1 MKRRR
6 KKLTIE
12 QRAALRAAL
21 GDVQG
26 DLRAMR
32 GIFERILARM
42 AESEALE
49 TRRKER
55 LRRLTFGLLGR
66 S

>member
-6 KKLTIE
+6 KKLTTE
-12 QRAALRAAL
+12 QRAALQATL

>member
-6 KKLTIE
+6 KKLTTE
-12 QRAALRAAL
+12 QRVALRAAL

-26 DLRAMR
+26 DLREMR

-42 AESEALE
+42 AASEVLE
-49 TRRKER
+49 ARRKER